1 MSLNFINLF
10 LWNFEEQNKNGL
22 KIIYVRCMPILPVR
36 RSISTDNGFEMF
48 EKKLL
53 YDPRPNILPPFF
65 SSSSQIAL
73 FVFGSA
79 FGVRL
84 VFWTSRLDG
93 HKSLRLSPLIL
104 TAAGTHKHINI
115 YQIQLYYCCW
125 LLACWGVSNSSEIPF
140 SELRWQRRNNR
151 ETGVDLQNDF
161 WPSPTQKNKPTEKW
175 QQ

>member
-1 MSLNFINLF
+1 MKFWRAKQKWPQKYI
-10 LWNFEEQNKNGL
+10 
-22 KIIYVRCMPILPVR
+22 CMPVLPVR
-36 RSISTDNGFEMF
+36 RSISTDNGFELF

-65 SSSSQIAL
+65 SSSFQIAL

-115 YQIQLYYCCW
+115 YQIQLYYL
-125 LLACWGVSNSSEIPF
+125 LLACCLLAGVWATRLRFPFPNCVDNDETIAKLASICKTIFGRRRRKKTNQPKNDSNK
-140 SELRWQRRNNR
+140 Q
-151 ETGVDLQNDF
+151 
-161 WPSPTQKNKPTEKW
+161 
-175 QQ
+175 

>member
-1 MSLNFINLF
+1 MASKKYMYGVCRFYLF
-10 LWNFEEQNKNGL
+10 DGQFRLTMASNCSKKNYFTTPDQIFSRL
-22 KIIYVRCMPILPVR
+22 FSPRPPKLLYSSSVR
-36 RSISTDNGFEMF
+36 RSVCGLS
-48 EKKLL
+48 
-53 YDPRPNILPPFF
+53 
-65 SSSSQIAL
+65 
-73 FVFGSA
+73 
-79 FGVRL
+79 
-84 VFWTSRLDG
+84 FWTSRLDG